1 MEISVPRSFD
11 IHLPANASAP
21 ISVRN
26 CAKTENAAIIM
37 HISAID
43 LPALI
48 TDLVSISADRLKP
61 LRGIPR
67 LSERLSFGIRS
78 RASMR
83 FAAVFETRITA
94 PAVGEEYSRP
104 EIQPKINA
112 GPAP

>member
-1 MEISVPRSFD
+1 
-11 IHLPANASAP
+11 
-21 ISVRN
+21 
-26 CAKTENAAIIM
+26 M
-37 HISAID
+37 HTSAID

-67 LSERLSFGIRS
+67 LSERFSFGIRS